1 MNSKRMVLTIAAIT
15 SAALAWGLVA
25 SRYELFPFGPGQ
37 QFVHLF
43 CPPPPPVTVE
53 QINALSKQAYEQKI
67 LLHQMSRGRADVV
80 MLGDS
85 ITFFP
90 DWRELFPGLNIANR
104 GVGGDTTDGALKR
117 LNTVI
122 SLHPRKVFVMLGVNE
137 LWLGQS
143 PDAVL
148 SNYTEIVRQLSATGI
163 IVIAQSVLL
172 TKWDEINQKIATFN
186 QMLSR
191 HCQQTGLC
199 RYIDLTTKISPSDTY
214 DGIHPTAKAY
224 DIWRAAIAAEIS
236 NVR

>member
-1 MNSKRMVLTIAAIT
+1 MISKRLVFTIAAVT
-15 SAALAWGLVA
+15 STALAWWLVA
-25 SRYELFPFGPGQ
+25 SHYEIFPFVPKQ
-37 QFVHLF
+37 QFVRLF
-43 CPPPPPVTVE
+43 CPTPPPIIE
-53 QINALSKQAYEQKI
+53 QLNAFSKQAYEQKK
-67 LLHQMSRGRADVV
+67 LLYEMARGRADVV

-85 ITFFP
+85 ITYFP
-90 DWRELFPGLNIANR
+90 DWRELFPDVNIANR
-104 GVGGDTTDGALKR
+104 GIGGDTTDGVLKR
-117 LNTVI
+117 LDSVI

-148 SNYTEIVRQLSATGI
+148 SNYSEIVRQLSATGI
-163 IVIAQSVLL
+163 IVIAQSVLF
-172 TKWDEINQKIATFN
+172 TKWEEINKKIVTFN

-191 HCQQTGLC
+191 HCQQTGIC

-236 NVR
+236 TVR